1 MWVLAALLAKQS
13 IEIHMWAG
21 TQCSSRSP
29 SHDLSPAGT
38 GATEDIGV
46 GRGTNY
52 SVNGPLAEGMDDES
66 YHFMFEPIMQ
76 QVGHGV
82 LVFGLAGCLP
92 GHAAGLAASLLFG
105 LLKGQATC
113 VSRACGWLHLR
124 GLLHCCTQTSFWSLH
139 CCTVAQPG
147 GGSAANDPWLTG
159 LIWRLSSPYR
169 A

>member
-52 SVNGPLAEGMDDES
+52 SVNVPLAEGMDDES

-92 GHAAGLAASLLFG
+92 GHAAGLAALAGTAALLHTD
-105 LLKGQATC
+105 LLLEPA
-113 VSRACGWLHLR
+113 
-124 GLLHCCTQTSFWSLH
+124 LLHCCPAWWGVCSK
-139 CCTVAQPG
+139 
-147 GGSAANDPWLTG
+147 
-159 LIWRLSSPYR
+159 
-169 A
+169 